1 LAAATV
7 DDPARPTLILV
18 PGLLCDSLVWHET
31 IAAFASTH
39 DVVVPVLDGL
49 DSIPAMAA
57 QLLLDAPTTFALA
70 GHSLGGRIA
79 LEVLRQ
85 APERVAALALLDTGV
100 HPCSPG
106 EPQQRQVL
114 LDIAVTQ
121 GMRAVARAWLPP
133 MVHPARRSD
142 PAFMAPLEAMIERRT
157 PVTFRNQ
164 VAALLNR
171 PDATP
176 VLASIHCPTCVICG
190 RQDEWSPPAQH
201 QSMAASIA
209 ARRWP
214 SSTTPGTWRRANA
227 RKAVVAELRRWLA
240 PR

>member
-1 LAAATV
+1 V

-18 PGLLCDSLVWHET
+18 PGLLCDSLVWDAT
-31 IAAFASTH
+31 IAAFTSTH
-39 DVVVPVLDGL
+39 DIVVPVLDDL

-57 QLLLDAPTTFALA
+57 RLLLASPTTFALA

-85 APERVAALALLDTGV
+85 APQRVSALALLDTGV
-100 HPCSPG
+100 HPCSIG
-106 EPQQRQVL
+106 EPQQRQAL
-114 LDIAVTQ
+114 LDIADTQ

-133 MVHPARRSD
+133 MVHPARRLER
-142 PAFMAPLEAMIERRT
+142 AFMAPLEAMIERRT

-164 VAALLNR
+164 ITALLNR

-201 QSMAASIA
+201 EVIA
-209 ARRWP
+209 AGISGARL
-214 SSTTPGTWRRANA
+214 SIIENA
-227 RKAVVAELRRWLA
+227 GHMAPCERPQAVVAELRRWLA
-240 PR
+240 VR

>member
-1 LAAATV
+1 M
-7 DDPARPTLILV
+7 DDPTRPTLILV
-18 PGLLCDSLVWHET
+18 PGLLCDNLVWHDA

-57 QLLLDAPTTFALA
+57 QVLLDAPTTFALA

-157 PVTFRNQ
+157 PETFRNQ

-201 QSMAASIA
+201 ESIA
-209 ARRWP
+209 AGISGAQLTVIDDAGHMAPCERP
-214 SSTTPGTWRRANA
+214 Q
-227 RKAVVAELRRWLA
+227 AVVAELRRWLTL
-240 PR
+240 R

>member
-1 LAAATV
+1 MV
-7 DDPARPTLILV
+7 HPARPTLILV
-18 PGLLCDSLVWHET
+18 PGLLCDRLVWHET

-85 APERVAALALLDTGV
+85 APQRVSALALLDTGV
-100 HPCSPG
+100 HPCSRG
-106 EPQQRQVL
+106 EPQQRQAL
-114 LDIAVTQ
+114 LDIADTQ

-133 MVHPARRSD
+133 MVHPARRSE
-142 PAFMAPLEAMIERRT
+142 PAFMQPLEAMIERRT
-157 PVTFRNQ
+157 PQTFRNQ
-164 VAALLNR
+164 VTALLNR
-171 PDATP
+171 PDATS
-176 VLASIHCPTCVICG
+176 VLGSIRCPTCVICG

-201 QSMAASIA
+201 ESIA
-209 ARRWP
+209 ARISGAQLAVIDDAGHMAPCERP
-214 SSTTPGTWRRANA
+214 A
-227 RKAVVAELRRWLA
+227 AVVTALRHWL
-240 PR
+240 PMR

>member
-1 LAAATV
+1 V

-18 PGLLCDSLVWHET
+18 PGLLCDRLVWHET

-157 PVTFRNQ
+157 PETFRNQ

-201 QSMAASIA
+201 ESIA
-209 ARRWP
+209 AGI
-214 SSTTPGTWRRANA
+214 SGA
-227 RKAVVAELRRWLA
+227 RLTVIDDAGHMAPCERPQAVVAELRRWLTL
-240 PR
+240 R